1 MCSTVVG
8 VGNKILKLGLLP
20 QRILFNRRDE
30 TYMHVKYKTKYGN
43 AKREVEV
50 VKKVEKSEKIS
61 GFRDSI
67 DFVK

>member
-20 QRILFNRRDE
+20 QRIFFNRRDE

-50 VKKVEKSEKIS
+50 LKESREVRKN
-61 GFRDSI
+61 FWL
-67 DFVK
+67 

>member
-1 MCSTVVG
+1 MVWEIE
-8 VGNKILKLGLLP
+8 KLKLGLLS

-50 VKKVEKSEKIS
+50 LKESREVRKNFWV
-61 GFRDSI
+61 
-67 DFVK
+67 